1 MHGSLSSW
9 SDIIDNLLVKDFLTL
24 KLRIGAGT
32 DTIYIFAPVVVPLI
46 AGSLYGIFNISYSLI
61 CPVH

>member
-32 DTIYIFAPVVVPLI
+32 DTICIFAPVVC
-46 AGSLYGIFNISYSLI
+46 AANILKSKYS
-61 CPVH
+61 